1 MSYLPEIDMASA
13 IGTNCSAPE
22 KPFWIIEDDEVSE
35 EDLKTS
41 QSDEKA
47 MVNNY
52 DEAFIYLQQIA
63 KTPLLTPEEEADL
76 FRKFRKAKERIK
88 SAYKQLP
95 GKIQQKHETTVHNL
109 MYKRRGPRQSNE
121 SIYLN
126 TVGIQK
132 LIDNISEE
140 IARIAKNLSSDSQIS
155 NLPALQLSPSSSIDG
170 GQPPSKGAGEAGH
183 QQSELNRL
191 RRLLQEFRE
200 TAKLMF
206 DTKQKLVE
214 SNLLLVASIARQ
226 HNFKNSPLSFSDLMQ
241 EGSIGLMRAVDK
253 FDPERGYRFS
263 TYATWWI
270 MQAIKRAIDQQ
281 GQTIRIPCYVGE
293 TRKLIN
299 QVSSELYKQLGR
311 EPELK
316 EIAERIEMAHQI
328 RLSEMRLMEILQSA
342 KSTISLDTPLN
353 EATSDATVADLLPDE
368 VSPSPEEELLNEA
381 QRKGIERVL
390 STLDDREADVIK
402 WRFGLFDGIEYTLS
416 EIGKKLGISRERV
429 RQIEGDALRKLR
441 HPRRIEYLEELL

>member
-1 MSYLPEIDMASA
+1 MSHSRKIQIDLAA
-13 IGTNCSAPE
+13 TAGTSCSAPE
-22 KPFWIIEDDEVSE
+22 EPSWIIEDNEVSE

-41 QSDEKA
+41 KSDEKT
-47 MVNNY
+47 MINNY
-52 DEAFIYLQQIA
+52 TDEAFIYLQRIA
-63 KTPLLTPEEEADL
+63 KTPLLTPEKEADL
-76 FRKFRKAKERIK
+76 FRKFHKAKERIK

-95 GKIQQKHETTVHNL
+95 GKIQQKHETAVQRL
-109 MYKRRGPRQSNE
+109 MYKRRGPRQSRE
-121 SIYLN
+121 SIYLS

-132 LIDNISEE
+132 LIDNVSEE
-140 IARIAKNLSSDSQIS
+140 IAQINKNLSSDIS
-155 NLPALQLSPSSSIDG
+155 IPTY
-170 GQPPSKGAGEAGH
+170 
-183 QQSELNRL
+183 QQSELKQL
-191 RRLLQEFRE
+191 RESFQEIRE
-200 TAKLMF
+200 AAKLMF
-206 DTKQKLVE
+206 DAKQKLVE
-214 SNLLLVASIARQ
+214 SNLLLVASIAKQ
-226 HNFKNSPLSFSDLMQ
+226 HNFQNSPLSFSDLMQ

-253 FDPERGYRFS
+253 FDLERGYRFS
-263 TYATWWI
+263 TYATWWV

-281 GQTIRIPCYVGE
+281 SQTIRIPCYVGE

-316 EIAERIEMAHQI
+316 EISEKIEMVHQI

-353 EATSDATVADLLPDE
+353 ETISDATVADLLPDE
-368 VSPSPEEELLNEA
+368 VNPSPEEELLNEA
-381 QRKGIERVL
+381 QRNGIERIL
-390 STLDDREADVIK
+390 NTLDTREADVIK
-402 WRFGLFDGIEYTLS
+402 WRYGLFDGIEYTLS

>member
-1 MSYLPEIDMASA
+1 MILANFYSALFEKLGGEQAMSHSKKMKIDVASA
-13 IGTNCSAPE
+13 VGTNFSASE
-22 KPFWIIEDDEVSE
+22 ESFRTIEDNEESE

-41 QSDEKA
+41 KSDETMITYK
-47 MVNNY
+47 

-76 FRKFRKAKERIK
+76 FHRFHQAKDRIK

-95 GKIQQKHETTVHNL
+95 TKIQKKHEANVRSL
-109 MYKRRGPRQSNE
+109 MYKRRGPRQSDENL
-121 SIYLN
+121 YLS
-126 TVGIQK
+126 TVGIQR
-132 LIDNISEE
+132 LIDNLSEE
-140 IARIAKNLSSDSQIS
+140 IAQIVKTSPSDNQIS
-155 NLPALQLSPSSSIDG
+155 VYQQFELS
-170 GQPPSKGAGEAGH
+170 
-183 QQSELNRL
+183 RL
-191 RRLLQEFRE
+191 RKLLQEFRE
-200 TAKLMF
+200 AAKLMF
-206 DTKQKLVE
+206 DAKQKVVE

-270 MQAIKRAIDQQ
+270 MQSIKRAIDQQ
-281 GQTIRIPCYVGE
+281 SQTIRIPCYVGE

-316 EIAERIEMAHQI
+316 EISERIETVHQI
-328 RLSEMRLMEILQSA
+328 RLSEMRLLEILQSA

-353 EATSDATVADLLPDE
+353 EATSDATVADMLPDE
-368 VSPSPEEELLNEA
+368 VSPSPEDELLSEA
-381 QRKGIERVL
+381 QRKGIERIL
-390 STLDDREADVIK
+390 STLDAREADVIK

-441 HPRRIEYLEELL
+441 HPKRIEYLEELL

>member
-1 MSYLPEIDMASA
+1 
-13 IGTNCSAPE
+13 
-22 KPFWIIEDDEVSE
+22 
-35 EDLKTS
+35 
-41 QSDEKA
+41 
-47 MVNNY
+47 
-52 DEAFIYLQQIA
+52 
-63 KTPLLTPEEEADL
+63 
-76 FRKFRKAKERIK
+76 
-88 SAYKQLP
+88 
-95 GKIQQKHETTVHNL
+95 
-109 MYKRRGPRQSNE
+109 
-121 SIYLN
+121 
-126 TVGIQK
+126 
-132 LIDNISEE
+132 
-140 IARIAKNLSSDSQIS
+140 
-155 NLPALQLSPSSSIDG
+155 
-170 GQPPSKGAGEAGH
+170 
-183 QQSELNRL
+183 
-191 RRLLQEFRE
+191 
-200 TAKLMF
+200 
-206 DTKQKLVE
+206 
-214 SNLLLVASIARQ
+214 
-226 HNFKNSPLSFSDLMQ
+226 
-241 EGSIGLMRAVDK
+241 
-253 FDPERGYRFS
+253 
-263 TYATWWI
+263 

-381 QRKGIERVL
+381 QRKGIERIL

>member
-1 MSYLPEIDMASA
+1 MSYLQEIDMASTV
-13 IGTNCSAPE
+13 GTNCSAPE
-22 KPFWIIEDDEVSE
+22 KLFWIIEDDEVSE

-47 MVNNY
+47 MINNY
-52 DEAFIYLQQIA
+52 DEAFVYLQQIA

-76 FRKFRKAKERIK
+76 FRKFHKAKERIK

-95 GKIQQKHETTVHNL
+95 RKIQQKHETTVHNL

-121 SIYLN
+121 SIYLS
-126 TVGIQK
+126 TAGIQK
-132 LIDNISEE
+132 LIDSMSEE
-140 IARIAKNLSSDSQIS
+140 IAGITKTLSSDSQIS
-155 NLPALQLSPSSSIDG
+155 SY
-170 GQPPSKGAGEAGH
+170 

-191 RRLLQEFRE
+191 RRLLQEIRE
-200 TAKLMF
+200 AAKLMF
-206 DTKQKLVE
+206 DAKQKLVE
-214 SNLLLVASIARQ
+214 SNLLLVASIAKQ

-253 FDPERGYRFS
+253 FDIERGYRFS

-281 GQTIRIPCYVGE
+281 GQTIRIPCYIGE

-299 QVSSELYKQLGR
+299 QVSSELHKQLGR

-342 KSTISLDTPLN
+342 KGTISLDTPLN

-381 QRKGIERVL
+381 QKKGIERIL

>member
-1 MSYLPEIDMASA
+1 MSHSKKMKIDVASA
-13 IGTNCSAPE
+13 VGTNFSASE
-22 KPFWIIEDDEVSE
+22 ESFRTIEDNEESE

-41 QSDEKA
+41 KSDETMITYK
-47 MVNNY
+47 

-76 FRKFRKAKERIK
+76 FHRFHQAKDRIK

-95 GKIQQKHETTVHNL
+95 TKIQKKHEANVRSL
-109 MYKRRGPRQSNE
+109 MYKRRGPRQSDENL
-121 SIYLN
+121 YLS
-126 TVGIQK
+126 TVGIQR
-132 LIDNISEE
+132 LIDNLSEE
-140 IARIAKNLSSDSQIS
+140 IAQIVKTSPSDNQIS
-155 NLPALQLSPSSSIDG
+155 VYQQFELS
-170 GQPPSKGAGEAGH
+170 
-183 QQSELNRL
+183 RL
-191 RRLLQEFRE
+191 RKLLQEFRE
-200 TAKLMF
+200 AAKLMF
-206 DTKQKLVE
+206 DAKQKVVE

-270 MQAIKRAIDQQ
+270 MQSIKRAIDQQ
-281 GQTIRIPCYVGE
+281 SQTIRIPCYVGE

-316 EIAERIEMAHQI
+316 EISERIETVHQI
-328 RLSEMRLMEILQSA
+328 RLSEMRLLEILQSA

-353 EATSDATVADLLPDE
+353 EATSDATVADMLPDE
-368 VSPSPEEELLNEA
+368 VSPSPEDELLSEA
-381 QRKGIERVL
+381 QRKGIERIL
-390 STLDDREADVIK
+390 STLDAREADVIK

-441 HPRRIEYLEELL
+441 HPKRIEYLEELL

>member
-1 MSYLPEIDMASA
+1 LFKPLGVNEQMSYLPKIDMASA

-22 KPFWIIEDDEVSE
+22 KPFGIIEDDEVSE

-63 KTPLLTPEEEADL
+63 KTPLLTPEEEVDL

-95 GKIQQKHETTVHNL
+95 EKIQQKHEATVHNL
-109 MYKRRGPRQSNE
+109 MYKRRGPKQSKE

-132 LIDNISEE
+132 LLDSISEE
-140 IARIAKNLSSDSQIS
+140 IAQIAKTLSSDSEI
-155 NLPALQLSPSSSIDG
+155 LSY
-170 GQPPSKGAGEAGH
+170 

-191 RRLLQEFRE
+191 CSLLQELRE

-206 DTKQKLVE
+206 DAKQKLVE
-214 SNLLLVASIARQ
+214 ANLLLVASIARQ

-299 QVSSELYKQLGR
+299 QVSAELYKKLGR

-316 EIAERIEMAHQI
+316 EISERIEMVHQI
-328 RLSEMRLMEILQSA
+328 HLSEMRLLEILQSA

-353 EATSDATVADLLPDE
+353 EYTSDATVADLLPDE

-381 QRKGIERVL
+381 QRKGIERIL
-390 STLDDREADVIK
+390 STLDDREADIIK
-402 WRFGLFDGIEYTLS
+402 WRFGLFDGVEYTLS

>member
-132 LIDNISEE
+132 LIDSISEE
-140 IARIAKNLSSDSQIS
+140 IAQIAKTLSSDSET
-155 NLPALQLSPSSSIDG
+155 PSY
-170 GQPPSKGAGEAGH
+170 

-191 RRLLQEFRE
+191 CRLLQEFRE

-206 DTKQKLVE
+206 DAKQKLVE
-214 SNLLLVASIARQ
+214 SNLLLVASIAKQ

-353 EATSDATVADLLPDE
+353 ESTSDATVADLLPDE
-368 VSPSPEEELLNEA
+368 ISPSPEEELLNEA
-381 QRKGIERVL
+381 QRKGIERIL